1 MGGFTYRGIARNGG
15 YLSVKTNASFHASG
29 LAVDVNWSWSP
40 QFSGTPGIEAIRK
53 SYKPLTE
60 PRAVNRMVYHAFK
73 SQGLLWGRDFGSWY
87 DLMHFSLGEVSQD
100 GRNAW
105 ITNGTEGSR

>member
-1 MGGFTYRGIARNGG
+1 MRI
-15 YLSVKTNASFHASG
+15 K
-29 LAVDVNWSWSP
+29 SWK
-40 QFSGTPGIEAIRK
+40 IESIRK
-53 SYKPLTE
+53 SYNPLTE